1 MAVGEKNAGGCRPGE
16 SDEPPPALE
25 DSCNQDDRKAT
36 CAKDVDRVWRAPQA
50 ARQQKA
56 QER

>member
-36 CAKDVDRVWRAPQA
+36 CAKDVDRV
-50 ARQQKA
+50 
-56 QER
+56 